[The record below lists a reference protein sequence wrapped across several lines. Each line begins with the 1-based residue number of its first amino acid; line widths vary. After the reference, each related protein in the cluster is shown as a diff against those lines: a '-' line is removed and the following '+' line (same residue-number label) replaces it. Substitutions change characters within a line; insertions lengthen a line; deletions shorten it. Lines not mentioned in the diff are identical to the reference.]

1 MNRVYLTTRFY
12 GRLRR
17 WDKESQIEFDVFQG
31 LVRSYGF
38 DAVIGN
44 SACAFDR
51 IERDSGG
58 DIKSIAFWIRIRG
71 QYQPLT
77 LSARAPDVFVID
89 L

>member
-1 MNRVYLTTRFY
+1 MNRVFLTTRFY
-12 GRLRR
+12 ARLRR
-17 WDKESQIEFDVFQG
+17 WEKESQIELDVFQG
-31 LVRSYGF
+31 LVRSHGF

-58 DIKSIAFWIRIRG
+58 DIERIAFWIRIRG

-77 LSARAPDVFVID
+77 LTARASDVFVID